1 MKVNLLSI
9 ILAVVFITGCNKT
22 STKIEALY
30 LNQAQLNSL
39 GIVVSEKGVFY
50 KNTNPNWK
58 NDNEK
63 YCTLA
68 FYLTNDNYV
77 TTLHLEETDTLTVKT
92 EIDSLLKI
100 QNTTINDFYPLLIG
114 DTQGRMS
121 LNQDLPAD
129 MKLLPV
135 AICMADTKLP
145 NRTDT
150 VLVWFKPTETLKKIL
165 IDSVDIEKHL
175 QIKPKDKK

>member
-1 MKVNLLSI
+1 MKTNLLSI
-9 ILAVVFITGCNKT
+9 ILAVVFLTGCNKT
-22 STKIEALY
+22 STKIEPLF
-30 LNQAQLNSL
+30 LNQAQLHSL
-39 GIVVSEKGVFY
+39 GIEVSEKGVFY

-77 TTLHLEETDTLTVKT
+77 TTLHLEEDDTLTVKT
-92 EIDSLLKI
+92 DIDSLLKL
-100 QNTTINDFYPLLIG
+100 QTTTKNDFYPLLIG

-121 LNQDLPAD
+121 LNQDFPAD

-150 VLVWFKPTETLKKIL
+150 VLVWFKPTESLKKTL
-165 IDSVDIEKHL
+165 LESVDIDKHIQL
-175 QIKPKDKK
+175 IPKLKK